1 MPRMGVVGYGYWGPN
16 LARAIAEV
24 DAMSL
29 VAIADFSPQA
39 LERASRRHPSVRLL
53 TDWRDL
59 VADPAIDAVVIAT
72 PASTHFEIA
81 LAALRAGKHVLVEK
95 PMTDNVFKAAL
106 LVEEAARRSLTLM
119 VDHTFIYTG
128 AVRRIKELIETGQ
141 IGDIYYYDATR
152 VNLGIIQRDASVIWD
167 LAAHDFA
174 ILDYLL
180 DSTPVS
186 VSASAAA
193 FLPNSPETVAHL
205 SVYFNNGAM
214 AHLNVNWMAPV
225 KVRQTMI
232 GGRQRM
238 IIYDDMLN
246 SEKVKVYDRGVDTA
260 DSSDNIHE
268 RLVSYRM
275 GEMWAPTISTKEA
288 LITEIEQ
295 FRLSIETGSRSPSDG
310 ESGLRVV
317 EMLSAATR
325 SAALRGHPTE
335 VVQLKDA
342 S

>member
-1 MPRMGVVGYGYWGPN
+1 MPNIGVVGYGYWGPN
-16 LARAIAEV
+16 IARAIAEV
-24 DAMSL
+24 DALSL
-29 VAIADFSPQA
+29 HAIADFSPLA
-39 LERASRRHPSVRLL
+39 LERAARRHPSAAML

-59 VADPAIDAVVIAT
+59 VADPAIDAVVVAT

-95 PMTDNVFKAAL
+95 PMTDNVFKAAI
-106 LVEEAARRSLTLM
+106 LVEEAARRSLILM

-128 AVRRIKELIETGQ
+128 AVRRIKELIDEGQ
-141 IGDIYYYDATR
+141 VGDVYYYDAIR
-152 VNLGIIQRDASVIWD
+152 VNLGLIQKDASVIWD

-180 DSTPVS
+180 DAKPLGI
-186 VSASAAA
+186 SASAAS
-193 FLPNSPETVAHL
+193 FVPDRPETVAHL
-205 SVYFNNGAM
+205 SVYFDNGAM

-225 KVRQTMI
+225 KVRQTLI

-238 IIYDDMLN
+238 IIYDDMLT
-246 SEKVKVYDRGVDTA
+246 SEKVKVYDRGIDTTE
-260 DSSDNIHE
+260 SSASIHE

-295 FRLSIETGSRSPSDG
+295 FRLSIETGCRPPSDG

-317 EMLSAATR
+317 EMLAAATR
-325 SAALRGHPTE
+325 SAAERGHPTE
-335 VVQLKDA
+335 LGQLRSA

>member
-1 MPRMGVVGYGYWGPN
+1 MPCIGVVGYGYWGPN
-16 LARAIAEV
+16 IARAIAEV
-24 DAMSL
+24 DGVSL
-29 VAIADFSPQA
+29 HAIADFSPQA
-39 LERASRRHPSVRLL
+39 LERAARRHPSARLL
-53 TDWRDL
+53 SDWRDL
-59 VADPAIDAVVIAT
+59 VSDPAIDAVVVAT

-81 LAALRAGKHVLVEK
+81 MAALRAGKHVLVEK
-95 PMTDNVFKAAL
+95 PMTDNVFKATI
-106 LVEEAARRSLTLM
+106 LVEEAARRSLILM

-128 AVRRIKELIETGQ
+128 AIRRIKELIDEGKV
-141 IGDIYYYDATR
+141 GDIYYYDAIR
-152 VNLGIIQRDASVIWD
+152 VNLGLIQKDASVIWD

-180 DSTPVS
+180 DSTPLGI
-186 VSASAAA
+186 SASAAA

-205 SVYFNNGAM
+205 SVYFDNGAM

-225 KVRQTMI
+225 KVRQTLI

-238 IIYDDMLN
+238 IIYDDMLT
-246 SEKVKVYDRGVDTA
+246 SEKVKVYDRGVDST
-260 DSSDNIHE
+260 DSENIHE

-295 FRLSIETGSRSPSDG
+295 FRLSIETGCRPPSDG

-335 VVQLKDA
+335 LGQLRNA